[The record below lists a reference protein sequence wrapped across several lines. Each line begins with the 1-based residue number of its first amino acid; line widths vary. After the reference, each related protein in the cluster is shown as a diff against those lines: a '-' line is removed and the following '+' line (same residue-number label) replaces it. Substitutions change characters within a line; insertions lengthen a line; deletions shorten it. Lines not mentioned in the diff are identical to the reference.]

1 MTYTLADA
9 VAVLERTPASLDALL
24 RGLPDRW
31 TTGNEG
37 PETWSPFD
45 VIGHLIHADR
55 TDWLP
60 RAEHLLTHGDT
71 LPFPPFDRFAQLET
85 SKGKTLPELL
95 DTFRRERAACLA
107 RLVAMNLTEADL
119 ARVGRHPEF
128 GQVTLAQLLAT
139 WVAHDLDHIA
149 QVARVMGRQYTEA
162 VGPWRAYLRII
173 GPA

>member
-31 TTGNEG
+31 TTSNEG

-71 LPFPPFDRFAQLET
+71 LPFPPFDRFAPLA
-85 SKGKTLPELL
+85 S
-95 DTFRRERAACLA
+95 RAS
-107 RLVAMNLTEADL
+107 
-119 ARVGRHPEF
+119 
-128 GQVTLAQLLAT
+128 
-139 WVAHDLDHIA
+139 
-149 QVARVMGRQYTEA
+149 
-162 VGPWRAYLRII
+162 WR
-173 GPA
+173 